1 MEVRL
6 YKQGLCGRK
15 PLLGE
20 GLGVGRWYFN
30 CRHIGIHNIVA
41 MQKIIFLLCTI
52 MIVAC
57 TNRTATSG
65 NTAADSTTTTAANPP
80 LNEEEM
86 RFLTGCVE
94 NAKTR
99 YTEAQSFVLCKC
111 MLTQVQQKYPSADS
125 ATLLQHLSDTA
136 EVAQM
141 IRNCR

>member
-1 MEVRL
+1 
-6 YKQGLCGRK
+6 
-15 PLLGE
+15 
-20 GLGVGRWYFN
+20 
-30 CRHIGIHNIVA
+30 
-41 MQKIIFLLCTI
+41 MQKILFLLCTI

-65 NTAADSTTTTAANPP
+65 NAADSTTTTAANPP

-86 RFLTGCVE
+86 RFLSGCVE

-99 YTEAQSFVLCKC
+99 YTEAQSFTLCKC
-111 MLTQVQQKYPSADS
+111 MLTQVQHKYPSADS